1 MSTKI
6 TYTEKEIKA
15 WFEIMKKRY
24 SHSNME
30 QHLIMVQALMF
41 DAYCEK
47 DNLKKVLDK

>member
-1 MSTKI
+1 MSTEI

-15 WFEIMKKRY
+15 WFETMKKRY

-30 QHLIMVQALMF
+30 QHLSMVQALMF
-41 DAYCEK
+41 EKYCDK